1 MCVAFIFKMTKNSK
15 SKKCSTENINDYQ
28 LDVKKI
34 NKFDKENFA
43 VFCFEKSPYTCHIWL
58 RGAWEDPRVIINLL

>member
-1 MCVAFIFKMTKNSK
+1 VCSFYFQNDKKFQKQKMFNRKY
-15 SKKCSTENINDYQ
+15 NDYQ

-43 VFCFEKSPYTCHIWL
+43 AFFFFLKS
-58 RGAWEDPRVIINLL
+58 LLTHATSG